1 MEIVARRDRA
11 TLAAI
16 MNRVILPN
24 TELHTDQWR
33 GYLNIDL
40 HVPAIF
46 RHDTVNH
53 TLHFVDPVTGT
64 HTQVYSISTTGILA
78 VNFTKNMNIF

>member
-1 MEIVARRDRA
+1 MEIVTIRA
-11 TLAAI
+11 ILAAI
-16 MNRVILPN
+16 MKRVILPH
-24 TELHTDQWR
+24 TELHTDQCR
-33 GYLNIDL
+33 GYFNIDL
-40 HVPAIF
+40 HVLAIL

-64 HTQVYSISTTGILA
+64 HTQVYSISTTKTLA